1 MRDEVKIDAREIE
14 DIYEQ
19 INTLAKSY
27 TPEWK
32 FTTQTPDIGSVIGI
46 IFARQFEE
54 SIKHYN
60 TFLDK
65 CHIEYM
71 NMLGISQRPSE
82 PSKLIAQFRPVAGSE
97 SVYIP
102 KGTALVAQTEDDEA
116 MRVIFEVDSPVCVT
130 SAGIKAVIM
139 SDKEEML
146 EKLVY
151 NGEDEFHNIILGDFS
166 GYKGIKKQFSI
177 FHNSMFNLAGRELCL
192 SIESSIPFAEY
203 VKRGDYSIQYRGR
216 DGIEDAAVRCE
227 NNNLFV
233 TFEKEFKDIET
244 KQENNYLR
252 EVIITQ
258 EKYSRSDVVLDRILM
273 KSEGEA
279 DRADYVSNHHIEQ
292 NKDCFELFGDE
303 LGLYA
308 ECYIGMDNY
317 FSQKGADITV
327 SFSVNIRERMVG
339 QRPKAKEDLRIIK
352 RKKYYEYNEVIS
364 DAYAENVIY
373 EYLSENGW
381 KRLNIEKEQ
390 AATIFNGKYKG
401 TFELSFICP
410 DDWIESAIEG
420 YRGRCMRIQLIKSE
434 NCYTQPARHHL
445 PVVSNMRI
453 AYFYENNP
461 QTPVSYRIKDFYSE
475 YQAGWSNMPVKAFS
489 RTGVSEDALYIALDK
504 NPKSGT
510 VSIYFKFANVSFEGM
525 ECRFEYFSKKGFK
538 QMSVID
544 MTEGAQVSGLITFLV
559 PEDFT
564 ETQISGVSGYYIR
577 IVDVNQVIRNMQ
589 AEKPVIENIIIN
601 AAEALNL
608 QTMEEMEFFVDN
620 PSAYMEFGLGVNN
633 IYDTQVWV
641 NEADRYTRNDIRAM
655 LEADSGDYRAE
666 YDAAGNIKNFFVRWN
681 EVLDFTLHKNER
693 VYVLDRSKGIIKFGD
708 GVNNPIPSKVGEVA
722 FYVTIRVS
730 NRLAGNVKAHSIDN
744 VLARIGSIA
753 DVDNP
758 YSAYGGTEIES
769 VALAE
774 FRGTHLM
781 SSSNR
786 LVTMRDYENAVLSF
800 SDNIVRVKC
809 LKEAGR
815 IIIVIL
821 IKDCEEDINTFSRL
835 KNHLKDMLLQSGEMT
850 LTAKDIEIRE
860 PLFVEISV
868 QLWVSAAVQIDRF
881 QLQEE
886 VNKSLIEYLRP
897 VTGNNNKGWNIGEI
911 PDKKQIIMKLKFLER
926 KINIKN
932 CVISARYSDET
943 GLHEVEADKLKNNP
957 YVCIRSG
964 THEVH
969 ISDEQ

>member
-1 MRDEVKIDAREIE
+1 MRDEVKIDAREIK

-32 FTTQTPDIGSVIGI
+32 FTTQNPDIGSVIGI
-46 IFARQFEE
+46 IFAKQFEE

-60 TFLDK
+60 MFLDK
-65 CHIEYM
+65 CHLEYM

-82 PSKLIAQFRPVAGSE
+82 PAKLIAEFKPVAGSD

-116 MRVIFEVDSPVCVT
+116 MRVIFEVDSPICVT
-130 SAGIKAVIM
+130 SARIKAVIM
-139 SDKEEML
+139 SDKEAML

-151 NGEDEFHNIILGDFS
+151 NGEDEFHNIVLGNFKD
-166 GYKGIKKQFSI
+166 YTGIKKQFCI
-177 FHNSMFNLAGRELCL
+177 FHNSLFNLSGRELCL
-192 SIESSIPFAEY
+192 DIEGSMPFADY
-203 VKRGDYSIQYRGR
+203 LKRGDYSIHYRGR
-216 DGIEDAAVRCE
+216 NGIEDAVVRCD
-227 NNNLFV
+227 NRKLFL
-233 TFEKEFKDIET
+233 TFDKEFKNIDT
-244 KQENNYLR
+244 KQDNSYLR

-258 EKYSRSDVVLDRILM
+258 EKYSDNDIVFDSILM
-273 KSEGEA
+273 ESTGEA
-279 DRADYVSNHHIEQ
+279 CRADYISNHQIEQ
-292 NKDCFELFGDE
+292 NKDHFELFGDE
-303 LGLYA
+303 LGLYT

-317 FSQKGADITV
+317 FSQKGAKITV
-327 SFSVNIRERMVG
+327 NFSVSIRERMVG

-373 EYLSENGW
+373 EYLSEQGW
-381 KRLNIEKEQ
+381 KRLNIAQEQ
-390 AATIFNGKYKG
+390 AGTIFNGDYKG
-401 TFELSFICP
+401 NYEISFISP

-420 YRGRCMRIQLIKSE
+420 YRGRCLRVQLIKSE
-434 NCYTQPARHHL
+434 NCYIQPARHHL
-445 PVVSNMRI
+445 PVISNMRI
-453 AYFYENNP
+453 EYSYENNP
-461 QTPVSYRIKDFYSE
+461 QSPAYYKVKDFYSE
-475 YQAGWSNMPVKAFS
+475 YGAKWTGRPVQAFAKTYVP
-489 RTGVSEDALYIALDK
+489 EDALYIALDK

-510 VSIYFKFANVSFEGM
+510 LSIYFKFANVSFEGM

-538 QMSVID
+538 QMSVVD
-544 MTEGAQVSGLITFLV
+544 MTEGAQVSGLVTFLV
-559 PEDFT
+559 PEDFV
-564 ETQISGVSGYYIR
+564 ETQIAGVKGYYIR

-589 AEKPVIENIIIN
+589 AEKPVIENIILN
-601 AAEALNL
+601 ATEALNL

-641 NEADRYTRNDIRAM
+641 NEIDRFSLAEIKSL
-655 LEADSGDYRAE
+655 LENNSEDCRVE
-666 YDAAGNIKNFFVRWN
+666 YDTTGNIKNFFIRWN
-681 EVLDFTLHKNER
+681 EVLDFTLHKKER
-693 VYVLDRSKGIIKFGD
+693 VYVLDRNKGIIKFGD
-708 GVNNPIPSKVGEVA
+708 GVNNPIPSKSGDVA
-722 FYVTIRVS
+722 FYVAIRVS

-758 YSAYGGTEIES
+758 YSAYGGTEIEP
-769 VALAE
+769 VGLAE

-786 LVTMRDYENAVLSF
+786 LVTMRDYENAVFSF

-809 LKEAGR
+809 IKADGK
-815 IIIVIL
+815 IIIVVL
-821 IKDCEEDINTFSRL
+821 IKDCEEDINTFCVL
-835 KNHLKDMLLQSGEMT
+835 KNQLKDMLLESGEMT
-850 LTAKDIEIRE
+850 LTAKNIEIRE

-886 VNKSLIEYLRP
+886 VNQSLTEYLKP
-897 VTGNNNKGWNIGEI
+897 VTGNNNRGWDIGEI
-911 PDKKQIIMKLKFLER
+911 PKKTQIIMKLKFLER
-926 KINIKN
+926 KISIKN

-943 GLHEVEADKLKNNP
+943 GLHEVDADKLRNNP

-964 THEVH
+964 IHEVH
-969 ISDEQ
+969 ISDE

>member
-1 MRDEVKIDAREIE
+1 MRDEVKIDAREIK

-32 FTTQTPDIGSVIGI
+32 FTTQNPDIGSVIGI
-46 IFARQFEE
+46 IFAKQFEE

-60 TFLDK
+60 MFLDK
-65 CHIEYM
+65 CHLEYM

-82 PSKLIAQFRPVAGSE
+82 PAKLIAEFKPVAGSD

-116 MRVIFEVDSPVCVT
+116 MRVIFEVDSPICVT
-130 SAGIKAVIM
+130 SARIKAVIM
-139 SDKEEML
+139 SDKEAML

-151 NGEDEFHNIILGDFS
+151 NGEDEFHNIVLGNFKD
-166 GYKGIKKQFSI
+166 YTGIKKQFSI
-177 FHNSMFNLAGRELCL
+177 FHNSLFNLAGRELCL
-192 SIESSIPFAEY
+192 DIEGSMPFADY
-203 VKRGDYSIQYRGR
+203 LKRGDYSIHYRGR
-216 DGIEDAAVRCE
+216 NAIEDAVVRCD
-227 NNNLFV
+227 NRKLFL
-233 TFEKEFKDIET
+233 TFDKEFKNIDT
-244 KQENNYLR
+244 KQDNSYLR

-258 EKYSRSDVVLDRILM
+258 EKYSDNDIVFDSILM
-273 KSEGEA
+273 ESTGEA
-279 DRADYVSNHHIEQ
+279 CRADYISNHQIEQ
-292 NKDCFELFGDE
+292 NKDHFELFGDE
-303 LGLYA
+303 LGLYT

-317 FSQKGADITV
+317 FSQKGAKITV
-327 SFSVNIRERMVG
+327 NFSVSTRERMVG

-373 EYLSENGW
+373 EYLSEQGW
-381 KRLNIEKEQ
+381 KRLNIAQEQ
-390 AATIFNGKYKG
+390 AGTIFNGDYKG
-401 TFELSFICP
+401 NYEISFISP

-420 YRGRCMRIQLIKSE
+420 YRGRCLRVQLIKSE
-434 NCYTQPARHHL
+434 NCYIQPARHHL
-445 PVVSNMRI
+445 PVISNMRI
-453 AYFYENNP
+453 EYSYENNP
-461 QTPVSYRIKDFYSE
+461 QSPAYYKVKDFYSE
-475 YQAGWSNMPVKAFS
+475 YGAKWTGRPVQAFAKTYVP
-489 RTGVSEDALYIALDK
+489 EDALYIALDK

-510 VSIYFKFANVSFEGM
+510 LSIYFKFANVSFEGM

-538 QMSVID
+538 QMSVVD
-544 MTEGAQVSGLITFLV
+544 MTEGAQVSGLVTFLV
-559 PEDFT
+559 PEDFV
-564 ETQISGVSGYYIR
+564 ETQIAGVKGYYIR

-589 AEKPVIENIIIN
+589 AEKPVIENIILN
-601 AAEALNL
+601 ATEALNL

-641 NEADRYTRNDIRAM
+641 NEIDRFSLAEIKSL
-655 LEADSGDYRAE
+655 LENNSEDCRVE
-666 YDAAGNIKNFFVRWN
+666 YDTTGNIKNFFIRWN
-681 EVLDFTLHKNER
+681 EVLDFTLHKKER
-693 VYVLDRSKGIIKFGD
+693 VYVLDRNKGIIKFGD
-708 GVNNPIPSKVGEVA
+708 GVNNPIPSKSGDVA
-722 FYVTIRVS
+722 FYVAIRVS

-758 YSAYGGTEIES
+758 YSAYGGTEIEP
-769 VALAE
+769 VGLAE

-786 LVTMRDYENAVLSF
+786 LVTMRDYENAVFSF

-809 LKEAGR
+809 IKADGK
-815 IIIVIL
+815 IIIVVL
-821 IKDCEEDINTFSRL
+821 IKDCEEDINTFCVL
-835 KNHLKDMLLQSGEMT
+835 KNQLKDMLLESGEMT
-850 LTAKDIEIRE
+850 LTAKNIEIRE

-886 VNKSLIEYLRP
+886 VNQSLTEYLKP
-897 VTGNNNKGWNIGEI
+897 VTGNNNRGWDIGEI
-911 PDKKQIIMKLKFLER
+911 PKKTQIIMKLKFLER
-926 KINIKN
+926 KISIKN

-943 GLHEVEADKLKNNP
+943 GLHEVDADKLRNNP

-964 THEVH
+964 IHEVH
-969 ISDEQ
+969 ISDE

>member
-1 MRDEVKIDAREIE
+1 MRDEVKIDAREIK

-32 FTTQTPDIGSVIGI
+32 FTTQNPDIGSVIGI
-46 IFARQFEE
+46 IFAKQFEE

-60 TFLDK
+60 MFLDK
-65 CHIEYM
+65 CHLEYM

-82 PSKLIAQFRPVAGSE
+82 PAKLIAEFKPVAGSD

-116 MRVIFEVDSPVCVT
+116 MRVIFEVDSPICVT
-130 SAGIKAVIM
+130 SARIKAVIM
-139 SDKEEML
+139 SDKEAML

-151 NGEDEFHNIILGDFS
+151 NGEDEFHNIVLGNFKD
-166 GYKGIKKQFSI
+166 YTGIKKQFCI
-177 FHNSMFNLAGRELCL
+177 FHNSLFNLAGRELCL
-192 SIESSIPFAEY
+192 DIEGSMPFADY
-203 VKRGDYSIQYRGR
+203 LKRGDYSIHYRGR
-216 DGIEDAAVRCE
+216 NGIEDAVVRCD
-227 NNNLFV
+227 NRKLFL
-233 TFEKEFKDIET
+233 TFDKEFKNIDT
-244 KQENNYLR
+244 KQDNSYLR

-258 EKYSRSDVVLDRILM
+258 EKYSDNDIVFDSILM
-273 KSEGEA
+273 ESTGEA
-279 DRADYVSNHHIEQ
+279 CRADYISNHQIEQ
-292 NKDCFELFGDE
+292 NKDHFELFGDE
-303 LGLYA
+303 LGLYT

-317 FSQKGADITV
+317 FSQKGAKITV
-327 SFSVNIRERMVG
+327 NFSVSIRERMVG

-373 EYLSENGW
+373 EYLSEQGW
-381 KRLNIEKEQ
+381 KRLNIEQEQ
-390 AATIFNGKYKG
+390 AGAIFNGDYKG
-401 TFELSFICP
+401 NYEISFISP

-420 YRGRCMRIQLIKSE
+420 YRGRCLRVQLIKSE
-434 NCYTQPARHHL
+434 NCYIQPARHHL
-445 PVVSNMRI
+445 PVISNMRI
-453 AYFYENNP
+453 EYSYENNP
-461 QTPVSYRIKDFYSE
+461 QSPAYYKVKDFYSE
-475 YQAGWSNMPVKAFS
+475 YGAKWTGRPVQAFAKTYVP
-489 RTGVSEDALYIALDK
+489 EDALYIALDK

-510 VSIYFKFANVSFEGM
+510 LSIYFKFANVSFEGM

-538 QMSVID
+538 QMSVVD
-544 MTEGAQVSGLITFLV
+544 MTEGAQVSGLVTFLV
-559 PEDFT
+559 PEDFV
-564 ETQISGVSGYYIR
+564 ETQIAGVKGYYIR

-589 AEKPVIENIIIN
+589 AEKPVIENIILN
-601 AAEALNL
+601 ATEALNL

-641 NEADRYTRNDIRAM
+641 NEIDRFSLAEIKSL
-655 LEADSGDYRAE
+655 LENNSEDCRVE
-666 YDAAGNIKNFFVRWN
+666 YDTTGNIKNFFIRWN
-681 EVLDFTLHKNER
+681 EVLDFTLHKKER
-693 VYVLDRSKGIIKFGD
+693 VYVLDRNKGIIKFGD
-708 GVNNPIPSKVGEVA
+708 GVNNPIPSKSGDVA
-722 FYVTIRVS
+722 FYVAIRVS

-758 YSAYGGTEIES
+758 YSAYGGTEIEP
-769 VALAE
+769 VGLAE

-786 LVTMRDYENAVLSF
+786 LVTMRDYENAVFSF

-809 LKEAGR
+809 IKADGK
-815 IIIVIL
+815 IIIVVL
-821 IKDCEEDINTFSRL
+821 IKDCEEDINTFCVL
-835 KNHLKDMLLQSGEMT
+835 KNQLKDMLLESGEMT
-850 LTAKDIEIRE
+850 LTAKNIEIRE

-886 VNKSLIEYLRP
+886 VNQSLTEYLKP
-897 VTGNNNKGWNIGEI
+897 VTGNNNRGWDIGEI
-911 PDKKQIIMKLKFLER
+911 PKKTQIIMKLKFLER
-926 KINIKN
+926 KISIKN

-943 GLHEVEADKLKNNP
+943 GLHEVDADKLRNNP

-964 THEVH
+964 IHEVH
-969 ISDEQ
+969 ISDE

>member
-1 MRDEVKIDAREIE
+1 MRDEVKIDAREIK

-32 FTTQTPDIGSVIGI
+32 FTTQNPDIGSVIGI
-46 IFARQFEE
+46 IFAKQFEE

-60 TFLDK
+60 MFLDK
-65 CHIEYM
+65 CHLEYM

-82 PSKLIAQFRPVAGSE
+82 PAKLIAEFKPVAGSD

-116 MRVIFEVDSPVCVT
+116 MRVIFEVDSPICVT
-130 SAGIKAVIM
+130 SARIKAVIM
-139 SDKEEML
+139 SDKEAML

-151 NGEDEFHNIILGDFS
+151 NGEDEFHNIVLGNFKD
-166 GYKGIKKQFSI
+166 YTGIKKQFSI
-177 FHNSMFNLAGRELCL
+177 FHNSLFNLSGRELCL
-192 SIESSIPFAEY
+192 DIEGSMPFADY
-203 VKRGDYSIQYRGR
+203 LKRGDYSIHYRGR
-216 DGIEDAAVRCE
+216 NGIEDAVVRCD
-227 NNNLFV
+227 NRKLFL
-233 TFEKEFKDIET
+233 TFDKEFKNIDT
-244 KQENNYLR
+244 KQDNSYLR

-258 EKYSRSDVVLDRILM
+258 EKYSDNDIVFDSILM
-273 KSEGEA
+273 ESTGEA
-279 DRADYVSNHHIEQ
+279 CRADYISNHQIEQ
-292 NKDCFELFGDE
+292 NKDHFELFGDE
-303 LGLYA
+303 LGLYT

-317 FSQKGADITV
+317 FSQKGAKITV
-327 SFSVNIRERMVG
+327 NFSVSIRERMVG

-373 EYLSENGW
+373 EYLSEQGW
-381 KRLNIEKEQ
+381 KRLNIAQEQ
-390 AATIFNGKYKG
+390 AGTIFNGDYKG
-401 TFELSFICP
+401 NYEISFISP

-420 YRGRCMRIQLIKSE
+420 YRGRCLRVQLIKSE
-434 NCYTQPARHHL
+434 NCYIQPARHHL
-445 PVVSNMRI
+445 PVISNMRI
-453 AYFYENNP
+453 EYSYENNP
-461 QTPVSYRIKDFYSE
+461 QSPAYYKVKDFYSE
-475 YQAGWSNMPVKAFS
+475 YGAKWTGRPVQAFAKTYVP
-489 RTGVSEDALYIALDK
+489 EDALYIALDK

-510 VSIYFKFANVSFEGM
+510 LSIYFKFANVSFEGM

-538 QMSVID
+538 QMSVVD
-544 MTEGAQVSGLITFLV
+544 MTEGAQVSGLVTFLV
-559 PEDFT
+559 PEDFV
-564 ETQISGVSGYYIR
+564 ETQIAGVKGYYIR

-589 AEKPVIENIIIN
+589 AEKPVIENIILN
-601 AAEALNL
+601 ATEALNL

-641 NEADRYTRNDIRAM
+641 NEIDRFSLAEIKSL
-655 LEADSGDYRAE
+655 LENNSEDCRVE
-666 YDAAGNIKNFFVRWN
+666 YDTTGNIKNFFIRWN
-681 EVLDFTLHKNER
+681 EVLDFTLHKKER
-693 VYVLDRSKGIIKFGD
+693 VYVLDRNKGIIKFGD
-708 GVNNPIPSKVGEVA
+708 GVNNPIPSKSGDVA
-722 FYVTIRVS
+722 FYVAIRVS

-758 YSAYGGTEIES
+758 YSAYGGTEIEP
-769 VALAE
+769 VGLAE

-786 LVTMRDYENAVLSF
+786 LVTMRDYENAVFSF

-809 LKEAGR
+809 IKADGK
-815 IIIVIL
+815 IIIVVL
-821 IKDCEEDINTFSRL
+821 IKDCEEDINTFCVL
-835 KNHLKDMLLQSGEMT
+835 KNQLKDMLLESGEMT
-850 LTAKDIEIRE
+850 LTAKNIEIRE

-886 VNKSLIEYLRP
+886 VNQSLTEYLKP
-897 VTGNNNKGWNIGEI
+897 VTGNNNRGWDIGEI
-911 PDKKQIIMKLKFLER
+911 PKKTQIIMKLKFLER
-926 KINIKN
+926 KISIKN

-943 GLHEVEADKLKNNP
+943 GLHEVDADKLRNNP

-964 THEVH
+964 IHEVH
-969 ISDEQ
+969 ISDE

>member
-1 MRDEVKIDAREIE
+1 MRDEVKIDAREIK

-32 FTTQTPDIGSVIGI
+32 FTTQNPDIGSVIGI
-46 IFARQFEE
+46 IFAKQFEE

-60 TFLDK
+60 MFLDK
-65 CHIEYM
+65 CHLEYM

-82 PSKLIAQFRPVAGSE
+82 PAKLIAEFKPVAGSD

-116 MRVIFEVDSPVCVT
+116 MRVIFEVDSPICVT
-130 SAGIKAVIM
+130 SARIKAVIM
-139 SDKEEML
+139 SDKEAML

-151 NGEDEFHNIILGDFS
+151 NGEDEFHNIVLGNFKD
-166 GYKGIKKQFSI
+166 YTGIKKQFSI
-177 FHNSMFNLAGRELCL
+177 FHNSLFNLAGRELCL
-192 SIESSIPFAEY
+192 DIDGSMPFADY
-203 VKRGDYSIQYRGR
+203 LKRGDYSIHYRGR
-216 DGIEDAAVRCE
+216 NGIEDAVVRCD
-227 NNNLFV
+227 NRKLFL
-233 TFEKEFKDIET
+233 TFDKEFKNIDT
-244 KQENNYLR
+244 KQDNSYLR

-258 EKYSRSDVVLDRILM
+258 EKYSDNDIVFDSILM
-273 KSEGEA
+273 ESTGEA
-279 DRADYVSNHHIEQ
+279 CRADYISNHQIEQ
-292 NKDCFELFGDE
+292 NKDHFELFGDE
-303 LGLYA
+303 LGLYT

-317 FSQKGADITV
+317 FSQKGAKITV
-327 SFSVNIRERMVG
+327 NFSVGIRERMVG

-373 EYLSENGW
+373 EYLSEQGW
-381 KRLNIEKEQ
+381 KRLNIAQEQ
-390 AATIFNGKYKG
+390 AGTIFNGDYKG
-401 TFELSFICP
+401 NYEISFISP

-420 YRGRCMRIQLIKSE
+420 YRGRCLRVQLIKSE
-434 NCYTQPARHHL
+434 NCYIQPARHHL
-445 PVVSNMRI
+445 PVISNMRI
-453 AYFYENNP
+453 EYSYENNP
-461 QTPVSYRIKDFYSE
+461 QSPAYYKVKDFYSE
-475 YQAGWSNMPVKAFS
+475 YGAKWTGRPVQAFAKTYVP
-489 RTGVSEDALYIALDK
+489 EDALYIALDK

-510 VSIYFKFANVSFEGM
+510 LSIYFKFANVSFEGM

-538 QMSVID
+538 QMSVVD
-544 MTEGAQVSGLITFLV
+544 MTEGAQVSGLVTFLV
-559 PEDFT
+559 PEDFV
-564 ETQISGVSGYYIR
+564 ETQIAGVKGYYIR

-589 AEKPVIENIIIN
+589 AEKPVIENIILN
-601 AAEALNL
+601 ATEALNL

-641 NEADRYTRNDIRAM
+641 NEIDRFSLAEIKSL
-655 LEADSGDYRAE
+655 LENNSEDCRVE
-666 YDAAGNIKNFFVRWN
+666 YDTTGNIKNFFIRWN
-681 EVLDFTLHKNER
+681 EVLDFTLHKKER
-693 VYVLDRSKGIIKFGD
+693 VYVLDRNKGIIKFGD
-708 GVNNPIPSKVGEVA
+708 GVNNPIPSKSGDVA
-722 FYVTIRVS
+722 FYVAIRVS

-758 YSAYGGTEIES
+758 YSAYGGTEIEP
-769 VALAE
+769 VGLAE

-786 LVTMRDYENAVLSF
+786 LVTMRDYENAVFSF

-809 LKEAGR
+809 IKADGK
-815 IIIVIL
+815 IIIVVL
-821 IKDCEEDINTFSRL
+821 IKDCEEDINTFCVL
-835 KNHLKDMLLQSGEMT
+835 KNQLKDMLLESGEMT
-850 LTAKDIEIRE
+850 LTAKNIEIRE

-886 VNKSLIEYLRP
+886 VNQSLTEYLKP
-897 VTGNNNKGWNIGEI
+897 VTGNNNRGWDIGEI
-911 PDKKQIIMKLKFLER
+911 PKKTQIIMKLKFLER
-926 KINIKN
+926 KISIKN

-943 GLHEVEADKLKNNP
+943 GLHEVDADKLRNNP

-964 THEVH
+964 IHEVH
-969 ISDEQ
+969 ISDE

>member
-1 MRDEVKIDAREIE
+1 MRDEVKINAREIK

-32 FTTQTPDIGSVIGI
+32 FTTQNPDIGSVIGI
-46 IFARQFEE
+46 IFAKQFEE

-60 TFLDK
+60 MFLDK
-65 CHIEYM
+65 CHLEYM

-82 PSKLIAQFRPVAGSE
+82 PAKLIAEFKPVAGSD

-116 MRVIFEVDSPVCVT
+116 MRVIFETDSPVCVT
-130 SAGIKAVIM
+130 SARIKAVIM
-139 SDKEEML
+139 SDKEAML

-151 NGEDEFHNIILGDFS
+151 NGEGEFCDIVLGNFND
-166 GYKGIKKQFSI
+166 YTGIKKQFGI
-177 FHNSMFNLAGRELCL
+177 FHNSLFNLSGRELCL
-192 SIESSIPFAEY
+192 DIEGNIPFADY
-203 VKRGDYSIQYRGR
+203 VNRGDYSIQYRGR
-216 DGIEDAAVRCE
+216 DGIEDAVVRCD
-227 NNNLFV
+227 NRKLFL
-233 TFEKEFKDIET
+233 TFDKEFRNIDT
-244 KQENNYLR
+244 KQDDSYLR

-258 EKYSRSDVVLDRILM
+258 EKYSDNDIVFDSILM
-273 KSEGEA
+273 ESTGEA
-279 DRADYVSNHHIEQ
+279 CRADYVSNHQIEQ
-292 NKDCFELFGDE
+292 NKDHFELFGDE

-317 FSQKGADITV
+317 FCQKGAKITV
-327 SFSVNIRERMVG
+327 NFSVSIRERMVG

-373 EYLSENGW
+373 EYLSEQGW
-381 KRLNIEKEQ
+381 KRLNIEQEQ
-390 AATIFNGKYKG
+390 AGAIFNGEYKG
-401 TFELSFICP
+401 NYEISFISP

-420 YRGRCMRIQLIKSE
+420 YRGRCLRVQLIKSE
-434 NCYTQPARHHL
+434 NCYIQPARHHL
-445 PVVSNMRI
+445 PVISNMRI
-453 AYFYENNP
+453 EYSYENNP
-461 QTPVSYRIKDFYSE
+461 QLPVYYKVKDFYSE
-475 YQAGWSNMPVKAFS
+475 YGERWTGRSVQAFAKTYVP
-489 RTGVSEDALYIALDK
+489 EDALYIALDK

-510 VSIYFKFANVSFEGM
+510 LSIYFKFANVSFEGM

-538 QMSVID
+538 QMSVVD
-544 MTEGAQVSGLITFLV
+544 MTEGAQVSGLVTFLV
-559 PEDFT
+559 PEDFV
-564 ETQISGVSGYYIR
+564 ETQIAGVKGYYIR

-589 AEKPVIENIIIN
+589 AEKPVIENIILN

-608 QTMEEMEFFVDN
+608 QTMDEMEFFVDN
-620 PSAYMEFGLGVNN
+620 PSGYMEFGLGVNN

-641 NEADRYTRNDIRAM
+641 NEIDKYSLAEIKSM
-655 LEADSGDYRAE
+655 LENNSESCRVE
-666 YDAAGNIKNFFVRWN
+666 YDTTGNIKNFFVRWN

-693 VYVLDRSKGIIKFGD
+693 VYVLDRNKGIIKFGD
-708 GVNNPIPSKVGEVA
+708 GVNNPIPSKSGEVA
-722 FYVTIRVS
+722 FYVAIRVS

-758 YSAYGGTEIES
+758 YSAYGGTEIEPVS
-769 VALAE
+769 LAE

-786 LVTMRDYENAVLSF
+786 LVTMRDYENAVFSF

-809 LKEAGR
+809 IKADGK
-815 IIIVIL
+815 IIIVVL
-821 IKDCEEDINTFSRL
+821 IKDCEEDINTFCVL
-835 KNHLKDMLLQSGEMT
+835 KNQLKDMLLESGEMT
-850 LTAKDIEIRE
+850 LTAKNIEIRE

-868 QLWVSAAVQIDRF
+868 QLWVSAAMQIDRF

-886 VNKSLIEYLRP
+886 VNQSLTKYLKP
-897 VTGNNNKGWNIGEI
+897 VTGNNNRGWDIGEI
-911 PDKKQIIMKLKFLER
+911 PKKTQIIMKLKFLER
-926 KINIKN
+926 KISIKN

-943 GLHEVEADKLKNNP
+943 GLHEVDADKLRNNP
-957 YVCIRSG
+957 YVCIRNG
-964 THEVH
+964 IHEVH
-969 ISDEQ
+969 ILDE

>member
-1 MRDEVKIDAREIE
+1 MRDEVKIDAREIK

-32 FTTQTPDIGSVIGI
+32 FTTQNPDIGSVIGI
-46 IFARQFEE
+46 IFAKQFEE

-60 TFLDK
+60 MFLDK
-65 CHIEYM
+65 CHLEYM

-82 PSKLIAQFRPVAGSE
+82 PAKLIAEFKPVAGSD

-116 MRVIFEVDSPVCVT
+116 MRVIFEVDSPICVT
-130 SAGIKAVIM
+130 SARIKAVIM
-139 SDKEEML
+139 SDKEAML

-151 NGEDEFHNIILGDFS
+151 NGEDEFHNIVLGNFKD
-166 GYKGIKKQFSI
+166 YTGIKKQFCI
-177 FHNSMFNLAGRELCL
+177 FHNSLFNLAGRELCL
-192 SIESSIPFAEY
+192 DIEGSMPFADY
-203 VKRGDYSIQYRGR
+203 LKRGDYSIHYRGR
-216 DGIEDAAVRCE
+216 NGIEDAVVRCD
-227 NNNLFV
+227 NRKLFL
-233 TFEKEFKDIET
+233 TFDKEFKNIDT
-244 KQENNYLR
+244 KQDNSYLR

-258 EKYSRSDVVLDRILM
+258 EKYSDNDIVFDSILM
-273 KSEGEA
+273 ESTGEA
-279 DRADYVSNHHIEQ
+279 CRADYISNHQIEQ
-292 NKDCFELFGDE
+292 NKDHFELFGDE
-303 LGLYA
+303 LGLYT

-317 FSQKGADITV
+317 FSQKGAKITV
-327 SFSVNIRERMVG
+327 NFSVSIRERMVG

-373 EYLSENGW
+373 EYLSEQGW
-381 KRLNIEKEQ
+381 KRLNIAQEQ
-390 AATIFNGKYKG
+390 AGTIFNGDYKG
-401 TFELSFICP
+401 NYEISFISP

-420 YRGRCMRIQLIKSE
+420 YRGRCLRVQLIKSE
-434 NCYTQPARHHL
+434 NCYIQPARHHL
-445 PVVSNMRI
+445 PVISNMRI
-453 AYFYENNP
+453 EYSYENNP
-461 QTPVSYRIKDFYSE
+461 QSPAYYKVKDFYSE
-475 YQAGWSNMPVKAFS
+475 YGAKWTGRPVQAFAKTYVP
-489 RTGVSEDALYIALDK
+489 EDALYIALDK

-510 VSIYFKFANVSFEGM
+510 LSIYFKFANVSFEGM

-538 QMSVID
+538 QMSVVD
-544 MTEGAQVSGLITFLV
+544 MTEGAQVSGLVTFLV
-559 PEDFT
+559 PEDFV
-564 ETQISGVSGYYIR
+564 ETQIAGVKGYYIR

-589 AEKPVIENIIIN
+589 AEKPVIENIILN
-601 AAEALNL
+601 ATEALNL

-641 NEADRYTRNDIRAM
+641 NEIDRFSLAEIKSL
-655 LEADSGDYRAE
+655 LENNSEDCRVE
-666 YDAAGNIKNFFVRWN
+666 YDTTGNIKNFFIRWN
-681 EVLDFTLHKNER
+681 EVLDFTLHRKER
-693 VYVLDRSKGIIKFGD
+693 VYVLDRNKGIIKFGD
-708 GVNNPIPSKVGEVA
+708 GVNNPIPSKSGDVA
-722 FYVTIRVS
+722 FYVAIRVS

-758 YSAYGGTEIES
+758 YSAYGGTEIEP
-769 VALAE
+769 VGLAE

-786 LVTMRDYENAVLSF
+786 LVTMRDYENAVFSF

-809 LKEAGR
+809 IKADGK
-815 IIIVIL
+815 IIIVVL
-821 IKDCEEDINTFSRL
+821 IKDCEEDINTFCVL
-835 KNHLKDMLLQSGEMT
+835 KNQLKDMLLESGEMT
-850 LTAKDIEIRE
+850 LTAKNIEIRE

-886 VNKSLIEYLRP
+886 VNQSLTEYLKP
-897 VTGNNNKGWNIGEI
+897 VTGNNNRGWDIGEI
-911 PDKKQIIMKLKFLER
+911 PKKTQIIMKLKFLER
-926 KINIKN
+926 KISIKN

-943 GLHEVEADKLKNNP
+943 GLHEVDADKLRNNP

-964 THEVH
+964 IHEVH
-969 ISDEQ
+969 ISDE

>member
-1 MRDEVKIDAREIE
+1 MRDEVKIDAREIK

-32 FTTQTPDIGSVIGI
+32 FTTQNPDIGSVIGI
-46 IFARQFEE
+46 IFAKQFEE

-60 TFLDK
+60 MFLDK
-65 CHIEYM
+65 CHLEYM

-82 PSKLIAQFRPVAGSE
+82 PAKLIAEFKPVAGSD

-116 MRVIFEVDSPVCVT
+116 MRVIFEVDSPICVT
-130 SAGIKAVIM
+130 SARIKAVIM
-139 SDKEEML
+139 SDKEAML

-151 NGEDEFHNIILGDFS
+151 NGEDEFHNIVLGNFKD
-166 GYKGIKKQFSI
+166 YTGIKKQFSI
-177 FHNSMFNLAGRELCL
+177 FHNSLFNLAGRELCL
-192 SIESSIPFAEY
+192 DIEGSIPFADY
-203 VKRGDYSIQYRGR
+203 LKRGDYSIHYRGR
-216 DGIEDAAVRCE
+216 NGIEDAVVRCD
-227 NNNLFV
+227 NRKLFL
-233 TFEKEFKDIET
+233 TFDKEFKNIDT
-244 KQENNYLR
+244 KQDNSYLR

-258 EKYSRSDVVLDRILM
+258 EKYSDNDIVFDSILM
-273 KSEGEA
+273 ESTGEA
-279 DRADYVSNHHIEQ
+279 CRADYISNHQIEQ
-292 NKDCFELFGDE
+292 NKDHFELFGDE
-303 LGLYA
+303 LGLYT

-317 FSQKGADITV
+317 FSQKGAKITV
-327 SFSVNIRERMVG
+327 NFSVSIRERMVG

-373 EYLSENGW
+373 EYLSEQGW
-381 KRLNIEKEQ
+381 KRLNIAQEQ
-390 AATIFNGKYKG
+390 AGTIFNGDYKG
-401 TFELSFICP
+401 NYEISFISP

-420 YRGRCMRIQLIKSE
+420 YRGRCLRVQLIKSE
-434 NCYTQPARHHL
+434 NCYIQPARHHL
-445 PVVSNMRI
+445 PVISNMRI
-453 AYFYENNP
+453 EYSYENNP
-461 QTPVSYRIKDFYSE
+461 QSPAYYKVKDFYSE
-475 YQAGWSNMPVKAFS
+475 YGAKWTGRPVQAFAKTYVP
-489 RTGVSEDALYIALDK
+489 EDALYIALDK

-510 VSIYFKFANVSFEGM
+510 LSIYFKFANVSFEGM

-538 QMSVID
+538 QMSVVD
-544 MTEGAQVSGLITFLV
+544 MTEGAQVSGLVTFLV
-559 PEDFT
+559 PEDFV
-564 ETQISGVSGYYIR
+564 ETQIAGVKGYYIR

-589 AEKPVIENIIIN
+589 AEKPVIENIILN
-601 AAEALNL
+601 ATEALNL

-641 NEADRYTRNDIRAM
+641 NEIDRFSLAEIKSL
-655 LEADSGDYRAE
+655 LENNSEDCRVE
-666 YDAAGNIKNFFVRWN
+666 YDTTGNIKNFFIRWN
-681 EVLDFTLHKNER
+681 EVLDFTLHKKER
-693 VYVLDRSKGIIKFGD
+693 VYVLDRNKGIIKFGD
-708 GVNNPIPSKVGEVA
+708 GVNNPIPSKSGDVA
-722 FYVTIRVS
+722 FYVAIRVS

-758 YSAYGGTEIES
+758 YSAYGGTEIEP
-769 VALAE
+769 VGLAE

-786 LVTMRDYENAVLSF
+786 LVTMRDYENAVFSF

-809 LKEAGR
+809 IKADGK
-815 IIIVIL
+815 IIIVVL
-821 IKDCEEDINTFSRL
+821 IKDCEEDINTFCVL
-835 KNHLKDMLLQSGEMT
+835 KNQLKDMLLESGEMT
-850 LTAKDIEIRE
+850 LTAKNIEIRE

-886 VNKSLIEYLRP
+886 VNQSLTEYLKP
-897 VTGNNNKGWNIGEI
+897 VTGNNNRGWDIGEI
-911 PDKKQIIMKLKFLER
+911 PKKTQIIMKLKFLER
-926 KINIKN
+926 KISIKN

-943 GLHEVEADKLKNNP
+943 GLHEVDADKLRNNP

-964 THEVH
+964 IHEVH
-969 ISDEQ
+969 ISDE